1 MSHVY
6 DAVRLTDRVYWVGAI
21 DWGIREFHGY
31 ATGRG
36 TTYNAYLVMD
46 ETVTL
51 LDTVKAPFADEM
63 LARIASVADPSRIDL
78 IISNHSEMDHTG
90 CLPAV
95 LDATGAERVLASR
108 NGVKA
113 LEAHFHLDGGI
124 EAVENGQTVGLGAT
138 EATFVETRMLH
149 WPDSMMTYLSGEEI
163 LFSQDGFGMH
173 LASSER
179 FAEALPGDILYREL
193 AKYYANIL
201 LPFSKLV
208 TRAVAG
214 LREMNLPIKMLAPDH
229 GPIYRE
235 NPTWPVDLW
244 ARWAEQRPTRKAVV
258 VYDTMWGSTEAMAG
272 AVAEGLLDG
281 GAASV
286 RVCPLASSHRS
297 DVATE
302 VLEAGALLVGSPTI
316 NNTVFPTLADCLTY
330 LEGLAPQNLVGAAF
344 GSYGWN
350 GKAVGRLEAWL
361 DAMGVERV
369 AESVGL
375 LYVPD
380 EEGLTR
386 CRALGRQVGQV
397 LAERSDGA

>member
-1 MSHVY
+1 MATVC

-51 LDTVKAPFADEM
+51 VDTVKAPFKDEM
-63 LARIASVADPSRIDL
+63 LGRIASVTDPAGIDL
-78 IISNHSEMDHTG
+78 IISNHAEMDHTG
-90 CLPAV
+90 CLPEV
-95 LDATGAERVLASR
+95 MEATGAERVLASK
-108 NGVKA
+108 NGKKA
-113 LEAHFHLDGGI
+113 LAAHFHLDERI
-124 EAVENGQTVGLGAT
+124 EAVETGQTVRLGET

-173 LASSER
+173 LASTER
-179 FAEALPGDILYREL
+179 YADQLPRDIVHHEL

-208 TRAVAG
+208 TKAVAA
-214 LREMNLPIKMLAPDH
+214 LREMDLPLAMIAPDH

-235 NPTWPVDLW
+235 DLAWPIDAW

-258 VYDTMWGSTEAMAG
+258 TFDTMWHSTESMAR
-272 AVAEGLLDG
+272 AVAEGLLQG
-281 GAASV
+281 GATSV
-286 RVCPLASSHRS
+286 RLLPLAASHRS

-302 VLEAGALLVGSPTI
+302 ILEAGALLVGSPTM
-316 NNTVFPTLADCLTY
+316 NNMVFPTVADCLTY
-330 LEGLAPQNLVGAAF
+330 LEGLARKNLVGAAF
-344 GSYGWN
+344 GSYGWS
-350 GKAVGRLEAWL
+350 GKAIGRLEAWL
-361 DAMGVERV
+361 DAMSVERV
-369 AESVGL
+369 ADSVAL
-375 LYVPD
+375 QYVPD
-380 EEGLTR
+380 EAGLAR
-386 CRALGRQVGQV
+386 CRALGRQVGEV
-397 LAERSDGA
+397 LARRVESS